1 MSAAS
6 DRRAAELDRAML
18 ALADPTRRAMIEL
31 LGRQPRR
38 AGEIADALE
47 LLRPATSKHLRVLR
61 EAGLVEER
69 AHEDA
74 RARMY
79 ALRPEPLGAVRGW
92 LDDVE
97 GFWSAQLDA
106 FKAHVEKRPRST
118 SPPGRSSSTPP
129 RRR

>member
-1 MSAAS
+1 MSAAAE
-6 DRRAAELDRAML
+6 RRAAELDRAML
-18 ALADPTRRAMIEL
+18 ALADPVRRAMIEL

-47 LLRPATSKHLRVLR
+47 LLRPAASKHLRVLR

-69 AHEDA
+69 AHADA

-79 ALRPEPLGAVRGW
+79 ALRPEPLGAVRDW

-97 GFWSAQLDA
+97 GFWGAQLDA
-106 FKAHVEKRPRST
+106 FKAHVEKRARS
-118 SPPGRSSSTPP
+118 SPPARK
-129 RRR
+129 R